1 MTFVEKI
8 SSSFSHLLSF
18 STKAG
23 RMDYLGGSA
32 VIFVL
37 SAIFRQIIWSIFFS
51 LNLHS
56 TFFFYLHL
64 ILTLIL
70 FAYLQIANTCRRLN
84 DLKKER
90 ILAILIIIPIINLI
104 FTLYLLFAPSKND

>member
-23 RMDYLGGSA
+23 RMDYLSGS
-32 VIFVL
+32 VVVLVL
-37 SAIFRQIIWSIFFS
+37 SAIFRGIIWSIFFS

-56 TFFFYLHL
+56 TLFFYLHI

-70 FAYLQIANTCRRLN
+70 YVYLQIANTCRRLN
-84 DLKKER
+84 DLKKEK
-90 ILAILIIIPIINLI
+90 ILAILVIIPIINFI
-104 FTLYLLFAPSKND
+104 FQLYLLFAPSKND